1 MSKQN
6 IFKCLD
12 FFILRMPILSTDVF
26 NNHLKSL
33 KEPILNG
40 LWEIVQEPLIREA
53 IAVSSISL
61 LDALTYLSPDSP
73 ERKREQVAKSLL
85 RYLIRMSTRPTPFGL
100 FSGVAYGEYGEHYRI
115 DLKKAEHFKKRTR
128 PDMEWLYRIIA
139 KLENDSSIRNQLL
152 VKTNTMAYEVGNRT
166 YLPYLNRL
174 DNIRKNGANFEIER
188 TSISTTSA
196 VEQALHLAK
205 TPIALEEL
213 VSKISCEYP
222 DTSYEQINQF
232 VNELLKQELLISNL
246 RPPLLDIEPFK
257 HLLKSMESIKGMEQL
272 KSTLQNISSLI
283 DEYNKVPIGDG
294 EKSYREIVRKM
305 KQVIESKNYLQVDMK
320 VETNGVTLPLC
331 VKEEVEKSAEAL
343 WRISS
348 SELGLVHMIGYKADF
363 IKKYGMSREIPVLEL
378 LDEEIGLGAPATY
391 EYPLSKR
398 RLSNDETEYGKR
410 KKYLLS
416 QWLMTVLL
424 NGEQELNLG
433 DDKIAA
439 LEGKETDSCYAPR
452 SFEMFF
458 TIISNSVESMEECD
472 FTLISGA
479 TPLSYGAGKSIG
491 RFADIMGSKLHN
503 NLKYIGKIEQE
514 LCSDMILAEL
524 VYLPIEGRAADVSLT
539 YNNREYEINMGTTS
553 SKETEKIISLSDLV
567 VGIDEK
573 GFYLR
578 SMKLGKEVIA
588 VTNHML
594 NTSNS
599 PNIYRFIR
607 ELTQERQKN
616 IEIFQWGEL
625 NSLPFLPRVKYR
637 HCILSPARWILNKQ
651 TFPYTGEMEREE
663 WIDKFNVYRR
673 KWKLPRYI
681 YLTQADN
688 RLLLDLEESEHINE
702 IRREFRKVDSYQ
714 GVVLTEV
721 GHKLEELPMT
731 NKGPYYTEFVFPIIK
746 NPIGNSRQA
755 VTKNQCKTI
764 SYRNRLKFPGSE
776 WMFVKWYGF
785 GNRIEEFLGGKLRD
799 FCLMAKQN
807 KWIESCFF
815 MRYADP
821 DKHIRIRFLGE
832 PIKLQRE
839 LLPQLNDFSSQCL
852 QEGILTKMVI
862 DTYDPEIERY
872 GGPDL
877 INMAEKFFCIDSQ
890 IVMEWIRL
898 NEQGSLCID
907 KDLLTV
913 ISIIDIME
921 QMGITFEEQ
930 YNFLDGIVNYKDHL
944 DLFRAKKAYYVNL
957 GDARNGFEQLKN
969 HQAGQLLI
977 PAFQRRSDILREYGE
992 GLLELERNKDYYVT
1006 RLNAMY
1012 SMIHLHINRFYGID
1026 RDDERRVLTL
1036 TRHTLHSL
1044 AYVRR
1049 R

>member
-12 FFILRMPILSTDVF
+12 FFILRLPILSIDVF
-26 NNHLKSL
+26 NDHLTSL
-33 KEPILNG
+33 EEPVLDE
-40 LWEIVQEPLIREA
+40 LWELIQNPLIREA

-73 ERKREQVAKSLL
+73 ERKREQVARSLL

-100 FSGVAYGEYGEHYRI
+100 FSGVAYGEYGEHYRVE
-115 DLKKAEHFKKRTR
+115 LKESECYKKRAR

-139 KLENDSSIRNQLL
+139 KLENDSDISNQLL

-174 DNIRKNGANFEIER
+174 GDIRKNGTSFQIER
-188 TSISTTSA
+188 TSVSTTSA
-196 VEQALHLAK
+196 VVKALQIAN
-205 TPIALEEL
+205 TPIAIEEL
-213 VSKISCEYP
+213 VSKISCEYK

-232 VNELLKQELLISNL
+232 VIELLKQEMLITNL
-246 RPPLLDIEPFK
+246 RPPLLDTEPFK
-257 HLLKSMESIKGMEQL
+257 YLIETMESLKGAEKL
-272 KSTLQNISSLI
+272 KSTLQDISSLI
-283 DEYNKVPIGDG
+283 DEYNKIPIGEG
-294 EKSYREIVRKM
+294 EKLYRDIVKKM

-320 VETNGVTLPLC
+320 AETEEVSLPFC

-343 WRISS
+343 WRISN
-348 SELGLVHMIGYKADF
+348 SELGLSHMNQYRSDF
-363 IKKYGMSREIPVLEL
+363 IKKYGMTREIPVLEL
-378 LDEEIGLGAPATY
+378 LDEEAGLGAPATY
-391 EYPLSKR
+391 EYPPSR
-398 RLSNDETEYGKR
+398 RGLSNGMTEYIKR

-416 QWLMTVLL
+416 QWLTTVLL
-424 NGEQELNLG
+424 DGKQELNLD

-452 SFEMFF
+452 SFELFF
-458 TIISNSVESMEECD
+458 TLVSDSIGNMEAGD

-491 RFADIMGSKLHN
+491 RFADIMDLSLHKH
-503 NLKYIGKIEQE
+503 LEDIGKMEQE
-514 LCSDMILAEL
+514 SYSDIILAEL
-524 VYLPIEGRAADVSLT
+524 VYLPIEGRAADVLLS
-539 YNNREYEINMGTTS
+539 YDNREYEINMGTTS
-553 SKETEKIISLSDLV
+553 TKEPEKVIPVYDLA

-588 VTNHML
+588 VTSHMF
-594 NTSNS
+594 NTTNA

-625 NSLPFLPRVKYR
+625 NSLPFLPRVKYG

-651 TFPYTGEMEREE
+651 TFPYKKEMTREE

-673 KWKLPRYI
+673 KWKLPRYV

-688 RLLLDLEESEHINE
+688 RLLLDLEEGEHINE
-702 IRREFRKVDSYQ
+702 IRREFGKVGFYQ
-714 GVVLTEV
+714 GVVLTEL
-721 GHKLEELPMT
+721 GHALEKLPKT
-731 NKGPYYTEFVFPIIK
+731 NKGTFYSEFVFPIIRNSEGNRRKAVCK
-746 NPIGNSRQA
+746 NDF
-755 VTKNQCKTI
+755 KTI
-764 SYRNRLKFPGSE
+764 DYKKRLKFPGSE
-776 WMFVKWYGF
+776 WMFIKWYGL
-785 GNRIEEFLGGKLRD
+785 GNQEEEFIGGQLRD
-799 FCLMAKQN
+799 FCLMSKQN
-807 KWIESCFF
+807 KWIDSCFY
-815 MRYADP
+815 MRYADSAQ
-821 DKHIRIRFLGE
+821 HLRIRFFGE
-832 PIKLQRE
+832 PRKLQSE
-839 LLPQLNDFSSQCL
+839 LLPQLNGFANRCL
-852 QEGILTKMVI
+852 QEGMLTKMVI

-872 GGPDL
+872 GGLDL
-877 INMAEKFFCIDSQ
+877 INLAENFFCIDSQ

-898 NEQGSLCID
+898 NEQRNLCID

-921 QMGITFEEQ
+921 QMGISFDEQ
-930 YNFLDGIVNYKDHL
+930 YHFLDEIVNYKDHL
-944 DLFRAKKAYYVNL
+944 DLFRAKKKNYVNL
-957 GDARNGFEQLKN
+957 GDARNRFERLKE
-969 HQAGQLLI
+969 HEAGQLLI
-977 PAFQRRSDILREYGE
+977 PAFQARSNILRKYGE
-992 GLLELERNKDYYVT
+992 GLLELECNNAHYVT
-1006 RLNAMY
+1006 RLNAMH
-1012 SMIHLHINRFYGID
+1012 SMIHLHINRLYGID
-1026 RDDERRVLTL
+1026 RDDETRVLTL
-1036 TRHTLHSL
+1036 ARHTLHSL